1 MKRLSDEELVL
12 YYYGEAPDPKEIE
25 RALESSKEERRRYAE
40 LSRVLDTVDEPPI
53 PEKSAAYGASV
64 WRRLE
69 PQLEKK
75 SWLGS
80 WSWEALVPRREWAL
94 AGAMAMLLVVAFLTG
109 RFWPRPET
117 VAVVAEQP
125 AASPERIL
133 GDVVAG
139 AGERTTERHLRPFAR
154 ARVGRGAER

>member
-80 WSWEALVPRREWAL
+80 WSWEALVRPARVCRPGTVIVLADGRARAIVTGRGEAGRREVTLDWPGEVKTLL
-94 AGAMAMLLVVAFLTG
+94 AAYAFVN
-109 RFWPRPET
+109 RIPCS
-117 VAVVAEQP
+117 
-125 AASPERIL
+125 ASWSRW
-133 GDVVAG
+133 GV
-139 AGERTTERHLRPFAR
+139 
-154 ARVGRGAER
+154 